1 MTTPGLEP
9 NVQCFNDA
17 VDQSSQKSM
26 VVFLKGLNNTYEQ
39 LTKASEMQTFT
50 LTSLKEDILLR
61 PDSDEEA
68 EKEDLN
74 RSNTKLNISAMLD
87 NVLDSSNSGMADKSA
102 CSDSEKQNGVFES
115 LAQTFVHT
123 NGKSPTIMEKVPS
136 LIDNM
141 ASGGLSTETV
151 KERVDKG
158 LVKKYS
164 GGGRGGWAGAFQ
176 NVVVRKHITHPF
188 HLAQN

>member
-9 NVQCFNDA
+9 NVQCFNGA

-74 RSNTKLNISAMLD
+74 RSNIKLNISAMLD

-102 CSDSEKQNGVFES
+102 CSDTEKAW
-115 LAQTFVHT
+115 LRHLYI
-123 NGKSPTIMEKVPS
+123 PMENLLP
-136 LIDNM
+136 
-141 ASGGLSTETV
+141 
-151 KERVDKG
+151 
-158 LVKKYS
+158 
-164 GGGRGGWAGAFQ
+164 
-176 NVVVRKHITHPF
+176 
-188 HLAQN
+188 